1 MYNGAVPK
9 LNIGKDRRK
18 LPWYEYLSCVAAML
32 VGLQIISFLS
42 GLGILITAGGALA
55 GAFVAFYLAYELG
68 KRLGGRF
75 PALKSEHVG
84 YFDR

>member
-1 MYNGAVPK
+1 MYRGAVPK
-9 LNIGKDRRK
+9 FNIGKNRRK
-18 LPWYEYLSCVAAML
+18 LPWYEYLSYFASMV
-32 VGLQIISFLS
+32 VGLQIVSFLS

-55 GAFVAFYLAYELG
+55 GAFVAFYLAYELAQ
-68 KRLGGRF
+68 RLSERF